1 MNESG
6 RSCKSPPLSYIIRA
20 LFNFFLFPPPSCC
33 SFPSIVCVCVRLCCC
48 AVSDDDIS
56 ELIMD
61 QPADFISI
69 LEVRADPYWMSEDEH

>member
-6 RSCKSPPLSYIIRA
+6 RSCKSPPLSYIIRV
-20 LFNFFLFPPPSCC
+20 LFKIFPPAPSLVVL
-33 SFPSIVCVCVRLCCC
+33 SPLLCVCVRLCCC

-69 LEVRADPYWMSEDEH
+69 LEVRADHYWMSEDEH